1 MRSLP
6 ITRVA
11 LANRVPM
18 LGDVW
23 RFVTAAVAAGMS
35 RRDSYAQHGEDV
47 WLLER
52 LTAARGPGVIYV
64 DVGAN
69 HPSRL
74 SNTYLLYRSGFSG
87 VVIEPDP
94 RLVRLHRLF
103 RRRDVAV
110 AAGCGADDGHALFA
124 VSTTPVISSF
134 VPERG
139 VETGARTRRL
149 EEVAIRRLDDI
160 LEDVDFD
167 FVGVLSID
175 TEGFER
181 EVLDGAPATLART
194 LFVCIERNTDDAAS
208 AIADALTGDFECVA
222 HFGCNDVWR
231 NRALADL
238 AAHPTRVRQ
247 SGP

>member
-6 ITRVA
+6 TTRVA
-11 LANRVPM
+11 LANRVPI
-18 LGDVW
+18 LGDLW
-23 RFVTAAVAAGMS
+23 RFAAAAIAAATP
-35 RRDSYAQHGEDV
+35 RRASYAQHGEDV
-47 WLLER
+47 WLLES
-52 LTAARGPGVIYV
+52 LAAARRPGVIYV

-87 VVIEPDP
+87 VVIEPDS
-94 RLVRLHRLF
+94 RLLRLHRLF

-110 AAGCGADDGHALFA
+110 VAGCGAETGHAQFA
-124 VSTTPVISSF
+124 VSTTPVVSSF

-139 VETGARTRRL
+139 VETGARTRRV

-160 LEDVDFD
+160 LADVDFEL
-167 FVGVLSID
+167 VGVLSID

-181 EVLDGAPATLART
+181 EVLAGAPATLERT

-208 AIADALTGDFECVA
+208 AIADVLTGAFDCVA

-231 NRALADL
+231 NRALPE
-238 AAHPTRVRQ
+238 AAP
-247 SGP
+247 